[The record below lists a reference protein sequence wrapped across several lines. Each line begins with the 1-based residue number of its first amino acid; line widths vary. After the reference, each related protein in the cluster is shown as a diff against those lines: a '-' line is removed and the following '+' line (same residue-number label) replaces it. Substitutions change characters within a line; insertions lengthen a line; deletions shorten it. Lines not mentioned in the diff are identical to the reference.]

1 MLRVFSFFGTW
12 KHNRWKACL
21 KLFPSS
27 CKSLH
32 TENSKIVS
40 TNICISRHVRNGHLD
55 LAQTLFDEMPI
66 RSVVSWNIMI
76 SGYSKVGQY
85 SEALELASGM
95 HCSNVKL
102 NEKTFSTLLSICAHS
117 GCTHEGKQYHCLV
130 LKSGLQIFELVGSA
144 LLYFYAN
151 TNDINGAKLVF
162 DELHDKNDLLWSL
175 MLVGYVKCNLM
186 DDAFDLFRKIP
197 TRDVVVWT
205 TLISGYARSE
215 HNCRRALEL
224 FCSMLTNGEV
234 EPNEFTFDCVV
245 RACGRLRYL
254 RQGKVVHGIL
264 TKYGFHF
271 DHSICGAL
279 ILFYCQCEAVDIAK
293 TVYDGMERPC
303 LNASNALLEGLL
315 LVGRINDAEEIFVK
329 LREKN
334 PVSYNLMLKGYA
346 ISGRIEESKKLFE
359 KMTHK
364 TLISSNT
371 MITVYSRNGEIE
383 KAMKLFE
390 STKGEGNPVTWN
402 SMISGYIQ
410 NHQHEEALRL
420 YQTMCKTSVERS
432 RSTFSVLLQACTCL
446 GTILLGRSLHGHA
459 IKTAFDSNVYVGT
472 SLIDMYSKCGSVY
485 DAKISFAS
493 VYSPN
498 VAAYTALIN
507 GYVQHGLGGEAF
519 LVFENMLKNKIVP
532 NAATLLGILSACSRA
547 GMVNEGMKI
556 FHSMEKCYGV
566 IPTLEHYA
574 CVVDLLGRSGHL
586 YEAEELIRNMPIEA
600 DGVIWGALLNACWF
614 WMDLELGESVAK
626 KMLCLD
632 PKAISAYVILSNIY
646 AILGKWVEKI
656 HVRRRLRSLK
666 VKKDRGCSWID
677 VNNRIHVFSV
687 GDRSHP
693 NCNAIY
699 ATLEHILAHVNS
711 IVQFDHVPRSVS
723 EVSFPNPIHHFL

>member
-1 MLRVFSFFGTW
+1 MRVSSFFGTW

-55 LAQTLFDEMPI
+55 LAQTLFDEMPV

-85 SEALELASGM
+85 NEALELASGM

-151 TNDINGAKLVF
+151 TDDINGAKLVF

-186 DDAFDLFRKIP
+186 DDAFDLFKKIP
-197 TRDVVVWT
+197 TRDVVAWT

-254 RQGKVVHGIL
+254 SQGK
-264 TKYGFHF
+264 
-271 DHSICGAL
+271 
-279 ILFYCQCEAVDIAK
+279 CEAVDIAK
-293 TVYDGMERPC
+293 TVYDSMERPC

-334 PVSYNLMLKGYA
+334 PVSYNLMLKG
-346 ISGRIEESKKLFE
+346 
-359 KMTHK
+359 
-364 TLISSNT
+364 
-371 MITVYSRNGEIE
+371 NGEIE
-383 KAMKLFE
+383 KALKLFE

-507 GYVQHGLGGEAF
+507 GYVQHGLGVEAF

-532 NAATLLGILSACSRA
+532 NAATLLGILSACSRV

-586 YEAEELIRNMPIEA
+586 YEAEEFIRNMPIEA

-723 EVSFPNPIHHFL
+723 EASVSKLDVSLVSPTACSTILFIQAATVCNTSTLKACRR